1 MRLIFREA
9 FLSFTR
15 TPTLSI
21 LSIVT
26 IAFAL
31 FVVGLFGLVAVN
43 LQEALAGIEERVEI
57 VMYLQR
63 GSPRAAAV
71 AARTDIRSFPEI
83 ESVEYVTEDDALER
97 ARSELVEFQD
107 AFGELVTN
115 PLPAS
120 LEIKLKPG
128 LRDEASVAAVA
139 RRLEGFRFAEDIRFG
154 RDWIAKLDRLRDV
167 TAAIGLFIGA
177 AFALA
182 SVIII
187 GTTIRMSVIQRAD
200 EIAIMRLVGATD
212 GFIRRPFLL
221 EGAVKGAL
229 GGITAVGLNFAA
241 FQAVNRTLLEASF
254 FTNQQAAAII
264 LFGTVLGLLASAFSV
279 RKHLGKI

>member
-15 TPTLSI
+15 TPTLSV

-43 LQEALAGIEERVEI
+43 LKEALAGIEERVEI

-63 GSPRAAAV
+63 GTPRAAAV
-71 AARTDIRSFPEI
+71 AARADIRSFPEI
-83 ESVEYVTEDDALER
+83 ESVGYVTEDDALQR

-128 LRDEASVAAVA
+128 FRDEASVAAVA

-229 GGITAVGLNFAA
+229 GGITAVVLNFAA

-254 FTNQQAAAII
+254 FTNQQAATII

>member
-15 TPTLSI
+15 TPTLSV

-43 LQEALAGIEERVEI
+43 LKEALAGIEERVEI

-63 GSPRAAAV
+63 GTPRAAAV
-71 AARTDIRSFPEI
+71 AARADIRSFPEI
-83 ESVEYVTEDDALER
+83 ESVGYVTEDDALQR

-128 LRDEASVAAVA
+128 FRDEASVAAVA

-200 EIAIMRLVGATD
+200 EIGIMRLVGATD

-221 EGAVKGAL
+221 EGAIKGAL
-229 GGITAVGLNFAA
+229 GGIAAVGLNFAA

-254 FTNQQAAAII
+254 FTNQQATTII

-279 RKHLGKI
+279 HKHLGKV

>member
-1 MRLIFREA
+1 M
-9 FLSFTR
+9 
-15 TPTLSI
+15 
-21 LSIVT
+21 
-26 IAFAL
+26 
-31 FVVGLFGLVAVN
+31 N
-43 LQEALAGIEERVEI
+43 LKEALAGIEERVEI

-63 GSPRAAAV
+63 GTPRAAAV
-71 AARTDIRSFPEI
+71 AARADIRSFPEI
-83 ESVEYVTEDDALER
+83 ESVGYVTEDDALQR

-128 LRDEASVAAVA
+128 FRDEASVAAVA

-200 EIAIMRLVGATD
+200 EIGIMRLVGATD

-229 GGITAVGLNFAA
+229 GGITAVVLNFAA

-254 FTNQQAAAII
+254 FTNQQAATII

>member
-15 TPTLSI
+15 TPTLSV

-43 LQEALAGIEERVEI
+43 LKEALAGIEERVEI

-63 GSPRAAAV
+63 GTPRAAAV
-71 AARTDIRSFPEI
+71 AARADIRSFPEI
-83 ESVEYVTEDDALER
+83 ESVGYVTEDDALQR

-128 LRDEASVAAVA
+128 FRDEASVAAVA

-200 EIAIMRLVGATD
+200 EIGIMRLVGATD

-221 EGAVKGAL
+221 EGAIKGAL
-229 GGITAVGLNFAA
+229 GGIAAVGLNFAA

-254 FTNQQAAAII
+254 FTNQQATTII

-279 RKHLGKI
+279 RKHLGKV

>member
-128 LRDEASVAAVA
+128 FRDEASVAAVA

>member
-1 MRLIFREA
+1 M
-9 FLSFTR
+9 
-15 TPTLSI
+15 
-21 LSIVT
+21 
-26 IAFAL
+26 
-31 FVVGLFGLVAVN
+31 N

-63 GSPRAAAV
+63 GTPRAAAV
-71 AARTDIRSFPEI
+71 AARADIRSFPEI
-83 ESVEYVTEDDALER
+83 ESVEYVTENDALER

-128 LRDEASVAAVA
+128 FRDEASVAAVA

-229 GGITAVGLNFAA
+229 GGITAVVLNFAA

-254 FTNQQAAAII
+254 FTNQQAATII

>member
-15 TPTLSI
+15 TPTLSV

-43 LQEALAGIEERVEI
+43 LKEALAGIEERVEI

-63 GSPRAAAV
+63 GTPRAAAV
-71 AARTDIRSFPEI
+71 AARADIRSFPEI
-83 ESVEYVTEDDALER
+83 ESVGYVTEDDALQR

-128 LRDEASVAAVA
+128 FRDEASVAAVA

-200 EIAIMRLVGATD
+200 EIGIMRLVGATD

-221 EGAVKGAL
+221 EGAIKGAL

-254 FTNQQAAAII
+254 FTNQQATTII

-279 RKHLGKI
+279 RKHLGKV

>member
-9 FLSFTR
+9 FLSFAR
-15 TPTLSI
+15 TPTLSV

-63 GSPRAAAV
+63 GTPRAAAV
-71 AARTDIRSFPEI
+71 AARADIRSFPEI
-83 ESVEYVTEDDALER
+83 ESVAYVTEDDALER

-128 LRDEASVAAVA
+128 FRDEASVTAVA

-229 GGITAVGLNFAA
+229 GGIAAVALNFAT

-254 FTNQQAAAII
+254 FTNQQAATMI

>member
-15 TPTLSI
+15 TPTLSL

-43 LQEALAGIEERVEI
+43 LKEALAGIEERVEI

-63 GSPRAAAV
+63 GTPRAAAV
-71 AARTDIRSFPEI
+71 AARADIRSFPEI
-83 ESVEYVTEDDALER
+83 ESVGYVTEDDALQR

-128 LRDEASVAAVA
+128 FRDEASVAAVA

-200 EIAIMRLVGATD
+200 EIGIMRLVGATD

-221 EGAVKGAL
+221 EGAIKGAL

-254 FTNQQAAAII
+254 FTNQQATTII

-279 RKHLGKI
+279 RKHLGKV